1 MLEPLERVRAALKRL
16 KVFPLPSAV
25 LLPGTAMPLHIFEKR
40 YKDMVD
46 DAVAGDG
53 VFAMA
58 QVLPGQE
65 GRLAGKPDLEEL
77 LCAGV
82 VTMHEALPEGRSNL
96 VLIGV
101 ARARV
106 LRELPQTK
114 AYREVEAEL
123 VVDLA
128 YEGPEEETL
137 RAAVL
142 ELVARVPHE
151 VGERVAHVAARVR
164 GGALADVVASA
175 VVGDAARRF
184 ELLSALDVQQ
194 RLRLVTEDVQE
205 VVGRLKPLK
214 RDEFM
219 N

>member
-1 MLEPLERVRAALKRL
+1 MLEPLERVKAALGRL

-25 LLPGTAMPLHIFEKR
+25 LLPGTAMPLHVFEQR
-40 YKDMVD
+40 YRDLVQ
-46 DAVAGDG
+46 DALAGDG

-65 GRLAGKPDLEEL
+65 GRLFGRPDLEDL

-82 VTMHEALPEGRSNL
+82 MTMHEALPDGRSNL
-96 VLIGV
+96 VLIGI
-101 ARARV
+101 ARARI

-114 AYREVEAEL
+114 AYREVEAEA
-123 VVDLA
+123 VVDLPFD
-128 YEGPEEETL
+128 GPEEETL
-137 RAAVL
+137 RASVL
-142 ELVARVPHE
+142 ELVARIPHE
-151 VGERVAHVAARVR
+151 VGEKVAQVAARVR

-175 VVGDAARRF
+175 VVSDAARRF
-184 ELLSALDVQQ
+184 EVLSALDVRQ

-205 VVGRLKPLK
+205 VVARLKPLK
-214 RDEFM
+214 REELM